1 MSKITDAVALIKR
14 IAADN
19 THGYDQAHRWGND
32 YDCSS
37 LVISVWQDVGVP
49 VKSAG
54 ATYTGNMRTAFLKC
68 GFTDVTNL
76 INLSSGYGLRAGDVL
91 LNYSAHTAM
100 MVSEHQ
106 LVQASINELGT
117 TTGGKTGDQTGRE
130 IYERSY
136 YNFPWSAVL
145 RYTKQDEPVVQ
156 KPVEKPVEQPT
167 QKPVETPV
175 ETPVQKPVEKPTVQ
189 VKPISVQTLPL
200 LKKGSKGSTVKAAQ
214 MLLRGWG
221 CDVGIWGVDGDYGNA
236 TEAAVLAFQR
246 RKGLADDGIIG
257 QQTWGALLGVS

>member
-1 MSKITDAVALIKR
+1 MSKITEAVALIKR

-19 THGYDQAHRWGND
+19 THGYDQAHRWGAD

-54 ATYTGNMRTAFLKC
+54 ATYTGNMRAAFLKC
-68 GFTDVTNL
+68 GFTDVTSL

-91 LNYSAHTAM
+91 LNYSSHTAM

-130 IYERSY
+130 IAERSY
-136 YNFPWSAVL
+136 YNFPWDCVL

-156 KPVEKPVEQPT
+156 KPVETPT

-175 ETPVQKPVEKPTVQ
+175 QTPVEKPTVQ

-200 LKKGSKGSTVKAAQ
+200 LQKGSKGDTVKAAQ

-246 RKGLADDGIIG
+246 RRGLDADGIIG
-257 QQTWGALLGVS
+257 NQTWSSLLGL